1 MEEII
6 YKVFARLD
14 ENKCITDI
22 WCTGNQCLG
31 DKRTIEEMK
40 ESGYVQIDKGTNGSI
55 YGHAQA
61 NYLEMKYGKPCY
73 DEQFK
78 PNFKYIDKIVEL
90 TKEEKEKFFP
100 PVKPQPSEI
109 DLLKERQERTE
120 QALQD
125 LILATLSL

>member
-6 YKVFARLD
+6 YKVFARPD

-22 WCTGNQCLG
+22 WSTGNQCLG
-31 DKRTIEEMK
+31 DKRTVEEMK
-40 ESGYVQIDKGTNGSI
+40 ELGYVQIDEGENGSI
-55 YGHAQA
+55 YGHAQT
-61 NYLEMKYGKPCY
+61 NYLQELHGKPCY
-73 DEQFK
+73 DEQMK
-78 PNFKYIDKIVEL
+78 PNFKYVDKIVEL

-100 PVKPQPSEI
+100 PIQPQPSEI

-125 LILATLSL
+125 LILTTLSL